1 MFVVLRRILALV
13 LFLCVAAAAVYLGS
27 RDDLRTPGWQWVE
40 EHYATW
46 FGDDDKKITHVLK
59 GTVTRVWDGMT
70 FEVTTERRSVVVG
83 FAGVEPVRAEE
94 SRAGVKPK
102 DAPEVTLYK
111 FLLQSLLKQP
121 VTVQVVRVE
130 NGQRALGLVWVDT
143 NLFNATLIEK
153 GFVRRRPG
161 DEDRLPVKAQHA
173 LENAE
178 ARRQKEKTNPLA
190 INPPRRVMGDQR

>member
-1 MFVVLRRILALV
+1 MFVVLRRILALG
-13 LFLCVAAAAVYLGS
+13 LFLCVAGAGVYLGT
-27 RDDLRTPGWQWVE
+27 RDDLRTPCWQWVE

-46 FGDDDKKITHVLK
+46 FGDDEKKITHVLQ

-70 FEVTTERRSVVVG
+70 FEVTTEHRSVVVG

-102 DAPEVTLYK
+102 GAPEVTLYK

-121 VTVQVVRVE
+121 VKVQVVGVE
-130 NGQRALGLVWVDT
+130 NGQRALGLVWMDT

-153 GFVRRRPG
+153 GFVRHRPG

-178 ARRQKEKTNPLA
+178 ARHQKN
-190 INPPRRVMGDQR
+190 N